1 MKTFMNV
8 NSDTLSLISIIGLT
22 ASAVFGPLFFR
33 HREGPAAVRM
43 RVTDPKNEPLVHEM
57 YSERINSLPPYL
69 FAAIDESK
77 KAMIEKGVDVIDLG
91 VGDPDVPTHAHIV
104 EAMVEAVR
112 DPKTHQYPDYAGM
125 LSFREAAAAW
135 CKKYKNIDVD
145 PKTQVLSLIGSKEG
159 VAHVPFAFINPG
171 DVVLCP
177 NPGYPVYAIGTK
189 FAGGIPYDMPLLAEN
204 NFLPDYD
211 AIPEDILEKAKLMF
225 LNYPNNP
232 TSAVAD
238 LAFFEKTV
246 AFAKK
251 HGIIVVHDNAYCE
264 MVYDGYKS
272 PSFLEAEGAMDVGI
286 ELYSMSKTY
295 NMTGWR
301 LGFAVGSKELIA
313 GFGKVKSNIDS
324 GVFDAVQRAGIAA
337 LTESQQCVSDMN
349 EKVYTPRRDALL
361 AGLRAMGLDIEPP
374 KATFYVWARVPAGY
388 DSIGFAKLLLE
399 EAGIV
404 ATPGNGFGKYG
415 EGYIR
420 FALTK
425 DVKRIEEAVDRM
437 KKLKI

>member
-1 MKTFMNV
+1 M
-8 NSDTLSLISIIGLT
+8 NSD
-22 ASAVFGPLFFR
+22 
-33 HREGPAAVRM
+33 
-43 RVTDPKNEPLVHEM
+43 
-57 YSERINSLPPYL
+57 RINSLPPYL

-77 KAMIEKGVDVIDLG
+77 RNMIAKGVDVIDLG
-91 VGDPDVPTHAHIV
+91 VGDPDVPTHPHIV

-125 LSFREAAAAW
+125 LSFREAAADW
-135 CKKYKNIDVD
+135 LKKYKNVDVD
-145 PKTQVLSLIGSKEG
+145 PKTQIISLIGSKEG

-177 NPGYPVYAIGTK
+177 NPGYPVYSIGTK
-189 FAGGIPYDMPLLAEN
+189 FACGIPYDMPLLAEN

-211 AIPEDILEKAKLMF
+211 AIPEDVLAKAKLLF
-225 LNYPNNP
+225 INYPNNP

-238 LAFFEKTV
+238 MAFFEKTV

-251 HGIIVVHDNAYCE
+251 HNLVVVHDNAYCE
-264 MVYDGYKS
+264 MTYDGYKA
-272 PSFLEAEGAMDVGI
+272 PSFLAAEGAMDVGI

-301 LGFAVGSKELIA
+301 LGFAAGNKDLIA
-313 GFGKVKSNIDS
+313 AFGKVKSNIDS
-324 GVFDAVQRAGIAA
+324 GVFDAVQRAGITA
-337 LTESQQCVSDMN
+337 LTSSQQCVLDMN
-349 EKVYTPRRDALL
+349 EKVYTPRRNALL
-361 AGLRAMGLDIEPP
+361 AGLKAIGLKTEPP
-374 KATFYVWARVPAGY
+374 KATFYVWAHVPEGY
-388 DSIGFAKLLLE
+388 SSFDFARLLLE

-404 ATPGNGFGKYG
+404 ATPGTGFGKYG

-425 DVKRIEEAVDRM
+425 DVSRIEEAVDRM
-437 KKLKI
+437 KKLKF